1 MVSAQA
7 FVPNY
12 CVAKAGPGI
21 LTGMPP
27 ASWQV
32 ALLAHL
38 CDSHTGAPMLKML
51 GGIFFLTFGIHSELI
66 M

>member
-1 MVSAQA
+1 M
-7 FVPNY
+7 PNY

-38 CDSHTGAPMLKML
+38 CDSHTGAPMLKIL
-51 GGIFFLTFGIHSELI
+51 GGIFFFGSEI
-66 M
+66 SWNHQTRKHR